1 MDLNKFYI
9 KLAMRP
15 AFFQVF
21 LLYQIKYHCYFGNPA
36 NADQSIK
43 KHEED
48 SILDQISARRN
59 EQEEPGNVEHVVMAI
74 KIDEF
79 PRKYQNTTRIK
90 R

>member
-48 SILDQISARRN
+48 SILD
-59 EQEEPGNVEHVVMAI
+59 
-74 KIDEF
+74 
-79 PRKYQNTTRIK
+79 
-90 R
+90 